1 MKEEECLLGFLFFLS
16 FPVCL
21 GGLAIPFHNGL
32 APPIRNTSQT
42 AETWLWMTVLAF
54 FLFLWWLS
62 DCERGKEIKS
72 PSVFRTMGWKKNK
85 GIRTNWFADHV
96 QETRMNGWSIFVVNA
111 NSQIFYFLFLFLSLN
126 ECRSMFGWRRWTPS
140 WNLPSSRRQRANS
153 CLTKLSRQS
162 VSAKSGSLD
171 SSIPTAR
178 VIRHGWSS
186 TRRYIVIIGPWFL
199 FLSLIGIL
207 LHL

>member
-1 MKEEECLLGFLFFLS
+1 
-16 FPVCL
+16 
-21 GGLAIPFHNGL
+21 
-32 APPIRNTSQT
+32 
-42 AETWLWMTVLAF
+42 
-54 FLFLWWLS
+54 
-62 DCERGKEIKS
+62 
-72 PSVFRTMGWKKNK
+72 
-85 GIRTNWFADHV
+85 
-96 QETRMNGWSIFVVNA
+96 
-111 NSQIFYFLFLFLSLN
+111 
-126 ECRSMFGWRRWTPS
+126 MFGWRRWTPS

-178 VIRHGWSS
+178 VILHGWSS

-207 LHL
+207 LHLLLRDYFKVLHNSNGIFFFLPPDSPFWLNCFKPNDYVKDIFRFILGRGYCQDQVQLIVSKRQYAAAVLVSRVAYYSDPR